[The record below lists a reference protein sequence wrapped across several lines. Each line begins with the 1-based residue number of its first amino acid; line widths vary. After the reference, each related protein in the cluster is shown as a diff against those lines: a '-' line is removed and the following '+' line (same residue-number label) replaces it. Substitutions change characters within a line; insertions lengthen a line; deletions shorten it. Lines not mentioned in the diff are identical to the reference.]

1 MKLTYFLYTYI
12 FLHIFG
18 YTLNTLYVNAI
29 LKINNFF
36 LFLYIYYIICALG
49 VCINYV

>member
-18 YTLNTLYVNAI
+18 YTLYVNAILYSI

-36 LFLYIYYIICALG
+36 YFYIYIYIIL
-49 VCINYV
+49 YVR